1 MLTAHLVSPNTAR
14 RSLDFAA
21 CYAQVLDSLQK
32 CLQSILDHYLP
43 LCEQDINCKEY
54 GWQNLAPLQ
63 QKNNGN
69 TFIAIQQKHGLM
81 LLWLD
86 AMLPQTSPWAL
97 SMICCLTPAFIDKY
111 LPKANTFTQ
120 NGLFHYSLISYSAR
134 KDVGF
139 LEETIQYALY
149 HWYR

>member
-1 MLTAHLVSPNTAR
+1 MSEQILKLILGDAFVHPSSINNGSTTKEPEQADTYDDATLPIQHLVLSSMLTAHLVSPNTAR
-14 RSLDFAA
+14 RSLDFDA

-69 TFIAIQQKHGLM
+69 TFIAIQQKRLDGLM

-86 AMLPQTSPWAL
+86 AMLPQT
-97 SMICCLTPAFIDKY
+97 
-111 LPKANTFTQ
+111 
-120 NGLFHYSLISYSAR
+120 YS
-134 KDVGF
+134 V
-139 LEETIQYALY
+139 
-149 HWYR
+149 